1 VWIFGG
7 DFKHNVNAAVWNHA
21 RSKALDERIET
32 LSGVVGFTGEPRSNV
47 AGKERPYL
55 SAGRKT
61 EVVPE

>member
-1 VWIFGG
+1 M
-7 DFKHNVNAAVWNHA
+7 NAAVWNHA

-47 AGKERPYL
+47 AGKEGPYL